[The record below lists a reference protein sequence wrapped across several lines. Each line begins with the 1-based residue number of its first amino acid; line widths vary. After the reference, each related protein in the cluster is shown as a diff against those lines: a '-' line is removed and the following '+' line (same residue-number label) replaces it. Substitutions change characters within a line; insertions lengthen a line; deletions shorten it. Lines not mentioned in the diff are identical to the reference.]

1 MTHGSHRPQPE
12 IIELRLLL
20 EAIYQAY
27 GYDFRHYSL
36 AHLKRRVEQRLAL
49 SGFTSISHLQHEL
62 LHNPEL
68 LPVLL
73 QDLSINVSEM
83 FRDPSFYHA
92 VRRQVLPILE
102 TYPSIRIWHAGC
114 AAGQEAYSMAI
125 LLHEAGLLE
134 RSHLFVTDFN
144 PRLVELAQEGRY
156 PLSALKKYTAN
167 YQASGGTEFFAEYY
181 TVVGQHAHMA
191 PFLRHRM
198 VFSEHN
204 LATDGVFGEMHLIVC
219 RNVLIYF
226 DSQLQNRVVGLFRDS
241 LCAGG
246 FLCLG
251 AKETLRFSEHAAAFE
266 PVVQRERI
274 YRKRREE
281 VP

>member
-1 MTHGSHRPQPE
+1 MTSSRPE

-27 GYDFRHYSL
+27 GYDFRNYSL
-36 AHLKRRVEQRLAL
+36 AHLKRRVEQRILL
-49 SGFTSISHLQHEL
+49 SGFSSISHLQHEV
-62 LHNPEL
+62 LHNPDF

-83 FRDPSFYHA
+83 FRDPSFYGCLRHE
-92 VRRQVLPILE
+92 VLPLLA

-125 LLHEAGLLE
+125 LLHEAELLD
-134 RSHLFVTDFN
+134 RSTLFVTDFN
-144 PRLVELAQEGRY
+144 PRLIALAQEGRY
-156 PLSALKKYTAN
+156 PLTAIRKYTAN
-167 YQASGGTEFFAEYY
+167 YQAAHGRNSFADYY
-181 TVVGQHAHMA
+181 TVRGQYAEMA
-191 PFLRHRM
+191 PFLRQCM

-226 DSQLQNRVVGLFRDS
+226 DSQLQNRVVGLFWES
-241 LCAGG
+241 LCPGG
-246 FLCLG
+246 ILCLG
-251 AKETLRFSEHAAAFE
+251 SKETLRFTQYAPTFE
-266 PVVQRERI
+266 PLVERERI
-274 YRKRREE
+274 YRKRREAL
-281 VP
+281 P